1 MQCSNCKST
10 DLEKSVYDYYICK
23 NCGNINYG
31 SSNFGKK
38 KNPLNEYYFVAVLGV
53 IVTIVVVLVLL
64 LMTALSRKNH
74 IEQVIQKNEIQAE
87 INKPL
92 PE

>member
-1 MQCSNCKST
+1 MQCSNCKGT

-31 SSNFGKK
+31 SSNFGRK

-53 IVTIVVVLVLL
+53 IVTIVVILILL
-64 LMTALSRKNH
+64 LMTALSRKNQ
-74 IEQVIQKNEIQAE
+74 IEQIIQKPEIQAE
-87 INKPL
+87 KNNSL